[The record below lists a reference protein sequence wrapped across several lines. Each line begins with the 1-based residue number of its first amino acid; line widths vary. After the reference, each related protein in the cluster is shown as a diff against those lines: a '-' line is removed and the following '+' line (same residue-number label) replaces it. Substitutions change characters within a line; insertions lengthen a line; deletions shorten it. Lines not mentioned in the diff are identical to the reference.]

1 MSLRSWPVRLAET
14 AATVVMVTAVVKAV
28 VEVVVVVVRAVVG
41 CTSLEVDAPGV
52 QNRLPLGKIKRTAE
66 SQIDCI

>member
-41 CTSLEVDAPGV
+41 CTSLEVDPSS
-52 QNRLPLGKIKRTAE
+52 RTSDSTLAFRGR
-66 SQIDCI
+66 STNSR